1 MNTDFTGKKIL
12 IMGLGLHGG
21 GVGAARFF
29 AKRGASLV
37 ITDLRTKVQL
47 ESSITKLKEFSKI
60 TYVLGEHRKSDFL
73 QADLIVKNPG
83 VPPVSPYIKLAQD
96 RGIPVTTDLGIF
108 LRQCPAQI
116 IGVTGTRGKSTTCF
130 LMFRF
135 LERYFKKN
143 KKDSRKRVF
152 LGGNIRRSVL
162 EFMDD
167 VRSHDVVILELSS
180 FQLDDILRDSWK
192 DEAHLRKSPH
202 IAVITNILRDHLNW
216 HGSMQ
221 SYISAKSVIFKYQDK
236 EDILF
241 ANGSDPVVRR
251 IATRAPGR
259 VEFPKLPANLKATV
273 DKNLGS
279 HYETSVA
286 LAVGIAKHFRVSPD
300 IIRSTLTRFYGLPG
314 RQELVGRI
322 RGISFINDTTAT
334 IPDASIAAIKRF
346 RKEAKKSRLILIAGG
361 SDKKLKFSDMA
372 RAIAAYVD
380 SLVLLPGTATD
391 ALLRIVKKKKAKKY
405 VAIQMAASMDEAV
418 NMAAYGAKKGD
429 YILLSPGAASFG
441 LFANEF
447 DRGDKFVAA
456 LSAVKSRL
464 ARLPE

>member
-21 GVGAARFF
+21 GVGTARFF

-37 ITDLRTKVQL
+37 ITDLRTKAQL
-47 ESSITKLKEFSKI
+47 ESSIAKLKEFSHI

-83 VPPVSPYIKLAQD
+83 VPPTSPYIKLARD
-96 RGIPVTTDLGIF
+96 KGIPITTDIGIF

-130 LMFRF
+130 LISRF
-135 LERYFKKN
+135 LEVYFKKN

-152 LGGNIRRSVL
+152 LGGNIRKSVL

-180 FQLDDILRDSWK
+180 FQMDDMLRDSWK
-192 DEAHLRKSPH
+192 DNAHVRKSPH

-221 SYISAKSVIFKYQDK
+221 SYVSAKSVIFKYQDK

-241 ANGSDPVVRR
+241 ANGSDPVVRG
-251 IATRAPGR
+251 IAIRAPGR
-259 VEFPKLPANLKATV
+259 VEFPKLPAHLKATV

-286 LAVGIAKHFRVSPD
+286 LAVGVAKHFGVSPD
-300 IIRSTLTRFYGLPG
+300 VIRSTLTRFYGLPG

-322 RGISFINDTTAT
+322 RGISLINDTTAT

-372 RAIAAYVD
+372 GAIAKHID
-380 SLVLLPGTATD
+380 LLVLLPGTATD
-391 ALLRIVKKKKAKKY
+391 VLLRIIKKKKAKKHF
-405 VAIQMAASMDEAV
+405 AIQMAASMDEAV
-418 NMAAYGAKKGD
+418 NTAVYGAKKGD
-429 YILLSPGAASFG
+429 FILLSPGAASFG

-456 LSAVKSRL
+456 LSAVKSR
-464 ARLPE
+464 